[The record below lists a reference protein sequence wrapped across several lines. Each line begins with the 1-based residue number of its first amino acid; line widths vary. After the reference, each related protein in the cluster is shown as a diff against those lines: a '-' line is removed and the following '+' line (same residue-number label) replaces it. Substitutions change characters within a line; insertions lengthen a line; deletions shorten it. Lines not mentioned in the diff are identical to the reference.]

1 MSEKQENTQNE
12 SGKKPDYIA
21 YNVKETKQGKPVFN
35 RVGAAWQ
42 HKDGQ
47 GYEIQLESMPVN
59 GRVTLRELREKQI
72 QSYQGQEQSQGN
84 GPEHNQQQDQS
95 HQQVNEHGRT
105 R

>member
-12 SGKKPDYIA
+12 SGNKPNYIA
-21 YNVKETKQGKPVFN
+21 YNVQETKQGKPVFN

-47 GYEIQLESMPVN
+47 GYDIQLDSMPVN
-59 GRVTLRELREKQI
+59 GRVTLRELRDKQM
-72 QSYQGQEQSQGN
+72 QSYQGQEQQQGN
-84 GPEHNQQQDQS
+84 DQQHSQQQS
-95 HQQVNEHGRT
+95 HEQVNEHGRT

>member
-12 SGKKPDYIA
+12 GGKKPDYIA
-21 YNVKETKQGKPVFN
+21 YNVQETKQGKPVFN

-47 GYEIQLESMPVN
+47 GYEIQLDSMPVN
-59 GRVTLRELREKQI
+59 GRVTLRELRDKQM
-72 QSYQGQEQSQGN
+72 QSYQGQEQSQSN
-84 GPEHNQQQDQS
+84 DLQHNQQQDQS
-95 HQQVNEHGRT
+95 HEQVNEHGRS

>member
-1 MSEKQENTQNE
+1 MSEKAND
-12 SGKKPDYIA
+12 SVSRKPDFIA

-47 GYEIQLESMPVN
+47 GYDIQLESIPVN
-59 GRVTLRELREKQI
+59 GRVTLRELRE
-72 QSYQGQEQSQGN
+72 ERMNTFENERQSQTS
-84 GPEHNQQQDQS
+84 EHNHERRPS
-95 HQQVNEHGRT
+95 RGRA

>member
-12 SGKKPDYIA
+12 GGKKPDFIA

-47 GYEIQLESMPVN
+47 GYDIQLESMPVN
-59 GRVTLRELREKQI
+59 GRVTLREMRDKQM
-72 QSYQGQEQSQGN
+72 QGYQGQEQSQSN
-84 GPEHNQQQDQS
+84 DQQQDQS
-95 HQQVNEHGRT
+95 HQPVNEHGRT